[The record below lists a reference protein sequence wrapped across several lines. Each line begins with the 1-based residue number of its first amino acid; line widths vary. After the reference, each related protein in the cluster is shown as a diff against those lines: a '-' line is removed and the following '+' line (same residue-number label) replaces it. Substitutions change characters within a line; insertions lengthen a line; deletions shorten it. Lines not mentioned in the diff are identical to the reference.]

1 MKVEGV
7 NFVDEEVKKMK
18 KREFINKHKTSF
30 FLIGQKQ
37 KEKISSLT
45 YTTGSLVPDLLQWI
59 LFKVVCFQEG
69 GGVCLPFSLIC

>member
-30 FLIGQKQ
+30 FLDRT
-37 KEKISSLT
+37 ET
-45 YTTGSLVPDLLQWI
+45 ENI
-59 LFKVVCFQEG
+59 LSDIYDRIVSARPPSVD
-69 GGVCLPFSLIC
+69 II

>member
-30 FLIGQKQ
+30 FLDRT
-37 KEKISSLT
+37 ET
-45 YTTGSLVPDLLQWI
+45 ERENI
-59 LFKVVCFQEG
+59 LSDIYDRIVNARPPSG
-69 GGVCLPFSLIC
+69 DII

>member
-30 FLIGQKQ
+30 FLDRT
-37 KEKISSLT
+37 ET
-45 YTTGSLVPDLLQWI
+45 ERENI
-59 LFKVVCFQEG
+59 LSDIYDRIVSARPPTVD
-69 GGVCLPFSLIC
+69 II

>member
-30 FLIGQKQ
+30 FLDRT
-37 KEKISSLT
+37 ET
-45 YTTGSLVPDLLQWI
+45 ERENI
-59 LFKVVCFQEG
+59 LSDIYDRVVSARPPS
-69 GGVCLPFSLIC
+69 VDII

>member
-30 FLIGQKQ
+30 FLDRT
-37 KEKISSLT
+37 ET
-45 YTTGSLVPDLLQWI
+45 EREDI
-59 LFKVVCFQEG
+59 LSDIYDRIVSARPPSVD
-69 GGVCLPFSLIC
+69 II

>member
-30 FLIGQKQ
+30 FLDRT
-37 KEKISSLT
+37 ET
-45 YTTGSLVPDLLQWI
+45 ERENI
-59 LFKVVCFQEG
+59 LSNIYDRIVSARPPSVD
-69 GGVCLPFSLIC
+69 II

>member
-30 FLIGQKQ
+30 FLDRTETEG
-37 KEKISSLT
+37 EN
-45 YTTGSLVPDLLQWI
+45 I
-59 LFKVVCFQEG
+59 LSDIYDRIVSARPPSVD
-69 GGVCLPFSLIC
+69 II

>member
-30 FLIGQKQ
+30 FLDRT
-37 KEKISSLT
+37 ETDSEN
-45 YTTGSLVPDLLQWI
+45 I
-59 LFKVVCFQEG
+59 LSDIYDRIVSARPPSVD
-69 GGVCLPFSLIC
+69 II

>member
-30 FLIGQKQ
+30 FLDRT
-37 KEKISSLT
+37 E
-45 YTTGSLVPDLLQWI
+45 TGRENI
-59 LFKVVCFQEG
+59 LSDIYDRIVG
-69 GGVCLPFSLIC
+69 ARSPSGDI

>member
-30 FLIGQKQ
+30 FLDRT
-37 KEKISSLT
+37 ET
-45 YTTGSLVPDLLQWI
+45 ERENI
-59 LFKVVCFQEG
+59 LSDIYDRIVSTRPPSVD
-69 GGVCLPFSLIC
+69 II

>member
-30 FLIGQKQ
+30 YLARTETETENI
-37 KEKISSLT
+37 L
-45 YTTGSLVPDLLQWI
+45 PDI
-59 LFKVVCFQEG
+59 YDRIVSARPPSVD
-69 GGVCLPFSLIC
+69 II

>member
-30 FLIGQKQ
+30 FLDRT
-37 KEKISSLT
+37 ET
-45 YTTGSLVPDLLQWI
+45 ERENI
-59 LFKVVCFQEG
+59 LSDIYDRIVSAIPPSVD
-69 GGVCLPFSLIC
+69 II

>member
-30 FLIGQKQ
+30 FLDRT
-37 KEKISSLT
+37 E
-45 YTTGSLVPDLLQWI
+45 DERENI
-59 LFKVVCFQEG
+59 LSDIYDRIVSARPPSVD
-69 GGVCLPFSLIC
+69 II

>member
-30 FLIGQKQ
+30 FLDRT
-37 KEKISSLT
+37 ET
-45 YTTGSLVPDLLQWI
+45 ERENI
-59 LFKVVCFQEG
+59 LSDIYDRIVSARPPSVD
-69 GGVCLPFSLIC
+69 II

>member
-30 FLIGQKQ
+30 FLDRT
-37 KEKISSLT
+37 ET
-45 YTTGSLVPDLLQWI
+45 ERENI
-59 LFKVVCFQEG
+59 LSDIYDRIVNARPPSG
-69 GGVCLPFSLIC
+69 YII